1 MKIFPMLIK
10 STETIFQ
17 DPRPTITQL
26 THSKTLTTLV
36 TDPDHS
42 TLTWTTH

>member
-1 MKIFPMLIK
+1 MKIFLMLIK

-26 THSKTLTTLV
+26 THSRTWTTQV
-36 TDPDHS
+36 MDPDHS
-42 TLTWTTH
+42 TSTWTTH